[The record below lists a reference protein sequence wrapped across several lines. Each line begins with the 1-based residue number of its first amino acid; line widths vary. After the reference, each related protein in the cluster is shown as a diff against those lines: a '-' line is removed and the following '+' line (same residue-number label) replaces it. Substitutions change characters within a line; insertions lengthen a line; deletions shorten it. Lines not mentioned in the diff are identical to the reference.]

1 MKNNKG
7 FTLIELLV
15 VVLIIGILAAI
26 ALPQYLKAV
35 AKSRA
40 SEALMLT
47 KNIRDAQDRFALTHN
62 GAYTNDYGVLDISFN
77 STNRTGCTTATDTV
91 CTSTYKYVISSTSKN
106 VIATPADD
114 RGATIT
120 YQFDKSN
127 PICGDGDQA
136 GICTSLGLAAAY

>member
-47 KNIRDAQDRFALTHN
+47 KNIKDAEDRYALAHN
-62 GAYTNDYGVLDISFN
+62 GGYTGDYGTLDITFN
-77 STNRTGCTTATDTV
+77 STDRTGCTTAANTM
-91 CTSTYKYVISSTSKN
+91 CTSTYKYVISSTNAN
-106 VIATPADD
+106 VVATPADD
-114 RGATIT
+114 RGVVIT
-120 YQFDKSN
+120 YAFGTSTPTCQNGSQTGV
-127 PICGDGDQA
+127 CA
-136 GICTSLGLAAAY
+136 SLGFAS